1 MAKKFWNG
9 QNKEIIVEDVYV
21 VMVKMAH
28 QQIFDEVWENFV
40 NWGCSPNIQIWLIEQ
55 MIAEWGKTEA
65 EISTQNVNLYLQ
77 STQKHLHKIYSS
89 WFLALEQNDGL
100 NECKIMGSSW

>member
-21 VMVKMAH
+21 VMAKMAH
-28 QQIFDEVWENFV
+28 QQIFDEVWEYSV

-55 MIAEWGKTEA
+55 MIAEWSKTEA
-65 EISTQNVNLYLQ
+65 EISTQNVNLLV
-77 STQKHLHKIYSS
+77 STIYIK
-89 WFLALEQNDGL
+89 ALT
-100 NECKIMGSSW
+100 

>member
-21 VMVKMAH
+21 VMAKMAH

-65 EISTQNVNLYLQ
+65 EISTQNVNLYV
-77 STQKHLHKIYSS
+77 STIYIK
-89 WFLALEQNDGL
+89 ALT
-100 NECKIMGSSW
+100 

>member
-1 MAKKFWNG
+1 MA
-9 QNKEIIVEDVYV
+9 
-21 VMVKMAH
+21 KMAH

-65 EISTQNVNLYLQ
+65 EISTQNVNLLV
-77 STQKHLHKIYSS
+77 STIYIKALNIRYIKAGFWPWNKMMVEMNAKSWDQVDKHIWL
-89 WFLALEQNDGL
+89 
-100 NECKIMGSSW
+100 